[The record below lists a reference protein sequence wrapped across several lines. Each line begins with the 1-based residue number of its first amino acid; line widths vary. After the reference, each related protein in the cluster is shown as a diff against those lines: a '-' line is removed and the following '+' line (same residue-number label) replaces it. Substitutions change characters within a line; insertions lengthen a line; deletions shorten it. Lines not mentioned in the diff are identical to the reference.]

1 MTRVTKRNFG
11 DSLKHAIEASDVKE
25 KNLKSILNIIDDV
38 KADIESFTQNRVSIG
53 LRDSQKHIMI
63 KAAAYYSTFDKTN
76 PLLQKPTNQVMF
88 FFLTTEDSKV
98 EDLTVLELGSE
109 GFPCTIYVDGN
120 RLTSA
125 DPESFEENLDI
136 LFSSSSTGEK
146 LKSLVELNLESLE
159 LSDDIEIKTPD
170 LDGSTVMSTTKSG

>member
-11 DSLKHAIEASDVKE
+11 DSLRHAIQASDAKE
-25 KNLKSILNIIDDV
+25 KNLRSILDIINDV
-38 KADIESFTQNRVSIG
+38 KVDIENFTDSKVSIG
-53 LRDSQKHIMI
+53 LRDSQKHMI
-63 KAAAYYSTFDKTN
+63 LKVAAYYSTFDKTN

-88 FFLTTEDSKV
+88 FFLTAENSKV
-98 EDLTVLELGSE
+98 EDITLLELGAE

-159 LSDDIEIKTPD
+159 LSDDIEIKSPD

>member
-1 MTRVTKRNFG
+1 M
-11 DSLKHAIEASDVKE
+11 
-25 KNLKSILNIIDDV
+25 
-38 KADIESFTQNRVSIG
+38 
-53 LRDSQKHIMI
+53 
-63 KAAAYYSTFDKTN
+63 
-76 PLLQKPTNQVMF
+76 
-88 FFLTTEDSKV
+88 
-98 EDLTVLELGSE
+98 ELGAE

>member
-11 DSLKHAIEASDVKE
+11 DSLKHAIQASDAKE
-25 KNLKSILNIIDDV
+25 KNIKSIFEIIDDV
-38 KADIESFTQNRVSIG
+38 KIDIETFTQSKVSIG
-53 LRDSQKHIMI
+53 LRDSQKHMML

-98 EDLTVLELGSE
+98 KDLTVLELGSE

-159 LSDDIEIKTPD
+159 LLDDIEIKAPD